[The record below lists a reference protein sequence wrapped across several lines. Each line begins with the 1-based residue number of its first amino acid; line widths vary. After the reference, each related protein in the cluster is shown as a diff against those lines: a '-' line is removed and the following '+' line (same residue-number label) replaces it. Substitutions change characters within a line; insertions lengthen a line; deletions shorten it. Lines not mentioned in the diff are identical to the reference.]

1 MTSKISNA
9 LYSFILV
16 FITAFMAKYFTF
28 AGLEYFYDTLEIS
41 PLTPEKHYFSYAW
54 MINYLLLFVSF
65 YIVLESKK
73 SIEQFKEA
81 NYLFILLIFMQVLW
95 TFSFF
100 YMEQIVISTVVIVLL
115 DIIAAL
121 MLHTF
126 FHINKWSFV
135 LLIPYL
141 LWILFATYLN
151 LFISMM
157 N

>member
-1 MTSKISNA
+1 MIDKISNA
-9 LYSFILV
+9 LYSFALV
-16 FITAFMAKYFTF
+16 FITAVMAKYFTF
-28 AGLEYFYDTLEIS
+28 AGLEYFYDSLEIS
-41 PLTPEKHYFSYAW
+41 PLTPEKHYFSYVW
-54 MINYLLLFVSF
+54 MLNYFLLFLSF

-81 NYLFILLIFMQVLW
+81 NYLFILLLFMQVLW
-95 TFSFF
+95 CFSFF

-115 DIIAAL
+115 DIIAGL

-126 FHINKWSFV
+126 FYINKWAFV

-151 LFISMM
+151 IFISMM

>member
-1 MTSKISNA
+1 MDKISNA
-9 LYSFILV
+9 LYSFALV
-16 FITAFMAKYFTF
+16 FITAVSAKFFTF
-28 AGLEYFYDTLEIS
+28 AGLDYFYDTLIIS
-41 PLTPEKHYFSYAW
+41 QLTPEQDYFSYIW
-54 MINYLLLFVSF
+54 LFNYFLLFLSF

-81 NYLFILLIFMQVLW
+81 NYLFILLLFMQVLW

-100 YMEQIVISTVVIVLL
+100 YMEQIVISAIVIVLL
-115 DIIAAL
+115 DIVAGL

-126 FHINKWSFV
+126 FYINKWSFI

-141 LWILFATYLN
+141 LWILFASYLN
-151 LFISMM
+151 IFISMM

>member
-1 MTSKISNA
+1 MMDKISNA
-9 LYSFILV
+9 LYSFTLV
-16 FITAFMAKYFTF
+16 FITAVMAKYFTF
-28 AGLEYFYDTLEIS
+28 TGLEYFYDTLAIS
-41 PLTPEKHYFSYAW
+41 PLTPEKVYFSHVW
-54 MINYLLLFVSF
+54 MFNYLLLFISF

-73 SIEQFKEA
+73 TIEQFKEA
-81 NYLFILLIFMQVLW
+81 NYLFILLLFMQVLW
-95 TFSFF
+95 CFSFF

-115 DIIAAL
+115 DIIAGL

-126 FHINKWSFV
+126 LYINKWAFV

-151 LFISMM
+151 IFISMM

>member
-1 MTSKISNA
+1 MDKISNA
-9 LYSFILV
+9 LYSFALV
-16 FITAFMAKYFTF
+16 FITAVMAKFFTF
-28 AGLEYFYDTLEIS
+28 AGLEYFYDSLVIS
-41 PLTPEKHYFSYAW
+41 PITPEKMYFSYVW
-54 MINYLLLFVSF
+54 MFNYFLLFLSF

-81 NYLFILLIFMQVLW
+81 NYLFILLLFMQVLW

-100 YMEQIVISTVVIVLL
+100 YMEQIVISAIVIVLL
-115 DIIAAL
+115 DIVAGL

-126 FHINKWSFV
+126 FYINKWSFI

-141 LWILFATYLN
+141 LWILFASYLN
-151 LFISMM
+151 IFISMM

>member
-1 MTSKISNA
+1 MKKISNA
-9 LYSFILV
+9 LYSFALV
-16 FITAFMAKYFTF
+16 FITAVMAKFFTF
-28 AGLEYFYDTLEIS
+28 AGLEYFYDSLVIS
-41 PLTPEKHYFSYAW
+41 PITPEKIYFSYIW
-54 MINYLLLFVSF
+54 MFNYFLLFLSF

-81 NYLFILLIFMQVLW
+81 NYLFILLLFMQVLW

-100 YMEQIVISTVVIVLL
+100 YMEQIVISAIVIVLL
-115 DIIAAL
+115 DIVAGL

-126 FHINKWSFV
+126 FYINKWSFI

-141 LWILFATYLN
+141 LWILFASYLN
-151 LFISMM
+151 IFISMM

>member
-1 MTSKISNA
+1 MEKISNA
-9 LYSFILV
+9 LYSFALV
-16 FITAFMAKYFTF
+16 FITAVMAKFFTF
-28 AGLEYFYDTLEIS
+28 AGLEYFYDSLVIS
-41 PLTPEKHYFSYAW
+41 PITPEKMYFSYVW
-54 MINYLLLFVSF
+54 MFNYFLLFLSF

-81 NYLFILLIFMQVLW
+81 NYLFILLLFMQVLW

-100 YMEQIVISTVVIVLL
+100 YMEQIVISAIVIVLL
-115 DIIAAL
+115 DIVAGL

-126 FHINKWSFV
+126 FYINKWSFI

-141 LWILFATYLN
+141 LWILFASYLN
-151 LFISMM
+151 IFISMM

>member
-1 MTSKISNA
+1 MEKISNA
-9 LYSFILV
+9 LYSFALV
-16 FITAFMAKYFTF
+16 FITAVMAKFFTY
-28 AGLEYFYDTLEIS
+28 AGLEYFYDSLVIS
-41 PLTPEKHYFSYAW
+41 PITPEKMYFSYVW
-54 MINYLLLFVSF
+54 MFNYFLLFLSF

-81 NYLFILLIFMQVLW
+81 NYLFILLLFMQVLW

-100 YMEQIVISTVVIVLL
+100 YMEQIVISAIVIVLL
-115 DIIAAL
+115 DIVAGL

-126 FHINKWSFV
+126 FYINKWSFI

-141 LWILFATYLN
+141 LWILFASYLN
-151 LFISMM
+151 IFISMM